1 MRKLVI
7 LSFVTL
13 DGVIQAPGGS
23 KEDTSDGF
31 KYGGWSFPFFD
42 EFMGNEMGIQMG
54 HPYDLLLGRKTY
66 EIFAAYWPLADPK
79 KEPGSD
85 DINNARKYVV
95 TRSLERTDWNNSY
108 IIKGNVPEEI
118 KKLKEVDG
126 PEIQVHGSGNLIQT
140 LWKNNLV
147 DELRLKIFPVAV
159 GSGKR
164 LFADG
169 TFAGGFELIETK
181 TSPSG
186 VIIANYRR
194 TGGVKTGSF
203 DN

>member
-7 LSFVTL
+7 LSFMTL
-13 DGVIQAPGGS
+13 DGVMQAPGGS
-23 KEDTSDGF
+23 KEDTSEGF

-66 EIFAAYWPLADPK
+66 EIFAAYWPFADTE
-79 KEPGSD
+79 KEPVAA

-108 IIKGNVPEEI
+108 IIKGDVHEAI
-118 KKLKEVDG
+118 KKLKDEDG
-126 PEIQVHGSGNLIQT
+126 PEIQVAGSSNLIQT
-140 LWKNNLV
+140 LWKNNIV
-147 DELRLKIFPVAV
+147 DELWLKIFPVAV
-159 GSGKR
+159 GNGKR

-169 TFAGGFELIETK
+169 TFAGSFELFESR

-186 VIIANYRR
+186 VILANYRR
-194 TGGVKTGSF
+194 TGEVKTGTF
-203 DN
+203 GN

>member
-7 LSFVTL
+7 LSFMTL
-13 DGVIQAPGGS
+13 DGVMQAPGGS

-42 EFMGNEMGIQMG
+42 EFIGNEMGIQMG

-66 EIFAAYWPLADPK
+66 EIFAAYWPFADPE
-79 KEPGSD
+79 KEPGAA

-95 TRSLERTDWNNSY
+95 TRSLERTEWNNSY
-108 IIKGNVPEEI
+108 LIKGDVLQAIIK
-118 KKLKEVDG
+118 LKDDDG

-140 LWKNNLV
+140 LWNNNLV
-147 DELRLKIFPVAV
+147 DELWLKIFPVAV
-159 GSGKR
+159 GYGKR

-169 TFAGGFELIETK
+169 NFAGGFELFEAK

-194 TGGVKTGSF
+194 TGGVKTGTF
-203 DN
+203 GN

>member
-1 MRKLVI
+1 M
-7 LSFVTL
+7 TL

-66 EIFAAYWPLADPK
+66 EIFAAYWPFADPE
-79 KEPGSD
+79 KEPGAA

-95 TRSLERTDWNNSY
+95 TRSLERTEWNNSY
-108 IIKGNVPEEI
+108 LIKGDVLQAI
-118 KKLKEVDG
+118 RKLKGDDG

-140 LWKNNLV
+140 LWNNNLV
-147 DELRLKIFPVAV
+147 DELWLKIFPVAV
-159 GSGKR
+159 GYGKR

-169 TFAGGFELIETK
+169 NFAGDFELFEAK

-194 TGGVKTGSF
+194 TGGVKTGTF
-203 DN
+203 GN

>member
-1 MRKLVI
+1 M
-7 LSFVTL
+7 
-13 DGVIQAPGGS
+13 QAPGGS
-23 KEDTSDGF
+23 MEDTSEGF

-66 EIFAAYWPLADPK
+66 EIFAAYWPFADPE
-79 KEPGSD
+79 KEPGAA

-95 TRSLERTDWNNSY
+95 TRSLERTDWNNSF

-118 KKLKEVDG
+118 RKLKKEDG
-126 PEIQVHGSGNLIQT
+126 PEIQVHGSSNLIQT

-147 DELRLKIFPVAV
+147 DELWLKIFPVAV
-159 GSGKR
+159 GFGKR
-164 LFADG
+164 LFDDG
-169 TFAGGFELIETK
+169 NFAGGFELVETR
-181 TSPSG
+181 TSPTG

-194 TGGVKTGSF
+194 AGGVKTGSF
-203 DN
+203 

>member
-7 LSFVTL
+7 LSFMTL
-13 DGVIQAPGGS
+13 DGVMQAPGGS
-23 KEDTSDGF
+23 KEDTSEGF

-66 EIFAAYWPLADPK
+66 EIFAAYWPFADPE
-79 KEPGSD
+79 KEPGAA

-118 KKLKEVDG
+118 RKLKEVDG
-126 PEIQVHGSGNLIQT
+126 PEIQVHGSSNLIQT
-140 LWKNNLV
+140 LWKNDLV
-147 DELRLKIFPVAV
+147 DELWLKIFPVAV

-164 LFADG
+164 LFDDG
-169 TFAGGFELIETK
+169 SFAGGFELVETK
-181 TSPSG
+181 TSPTG

-203 DN
+203 D

>member
-7 LSFVTL
+7 LSFMTL
-13 DGVIQAPGGS
+13 DGIIQAPGGS
-23 KEDTSDGF
+23 KEDTTEGF
-31 KYGGWSFPFFD
+31 KYGGWAFPYFD
-42 EFMGNEMGIQMG
+42 EFMGNEMRIQMG

-66 EIFAAYWPLADPK
+66 EIFAAYWPFADPE
-79 KEPGSD
+79 KEPGAA

-108 IIKGNVPEEI
+108 IIKGEVYEAI
-118 KKLKEVDG
+118 KKLKDEDG
-126 PEIQVHGSGNLIQT
+126 PEIQVHGSSNLIQS

-147 DELRLKIFPVAV
+147 DEIWLKIFPVAV
-159 GSGKR
+159 GSGKH

-169 TFAGGFELIETK
+169 SFSGSFELFETK

-194 TGGVKTGSF
+194 TGEVKTGSF
-203 DN
+203 EI